1 MLSPLFIP
9 LLLSGGPLPG
19 SGGPTDGA
27 AGTNPDSPSI
37 MGRRKTQEQPPS
49 DPVSLPQYHLK
60 RNAFS
65 WSESAHMVYLEQP
78 IRTGFSKAA
87 AGAHNIDNEDEVASD
102 FFKFMQ
108 SLLTVFPEYQGL
120 PVYITGIPLY

>member
-1 MLSPLFIP
+1 
-9 LLLSGGPLPG
+9 
-19 SGGPTDGA
+19 
-27 AGTNPDSPSI
+27 
-37 MGRRKTQEQPPS
+37 MGRRRVQDQPPS
-49 DPVSLPQYHLK
+49 DPTPLPQYHLK
-60 RNAFS
+60 RNPYS

-108 SLLTVFPEYQGL
+108 SFLTVFPEYQGL
-120 PVYITGIPLY
+120 PVYITGAFQHLNILTPQCPLLYLTF